1 VRQLSVLFGTLP
13 VSLGIL
19 AAIVVVLE
27 APVEV
32 RAPIVLAFLAGGPGA
47 AIVGLLGLDDPLHQL
62 TLSVAMSIAVSSLVS
77 LVSLYAGLWSPT
89 GILLAIVMIT
99 IATVSLQRLLVG
111 ETNG

>member
-1 VRQLSVLFGTLP
+1 VRQLSVLFGLLP
-13 VSLGIL
+13 VTLGIL

-47 AIVGLLGLDDPLHQL
+47 AIVGLLELDDPLHQL

-77 LVSLYAGLWSPT
+77 LICLYAGWWSPT
-89 GILLAIVMIT
+89 GILIAIVMIT
-99 IATVSLQRLLVG
+99 IFTVSFQRLVVG